1 MEITMALTEQLTA
14 HSTATRTAP
23 LQEATSPGQRPLRV
37 LAIDDNDDFR
47 MLVKEMMEARG
58 YEIETAN
65 NPMKA
70 LEMFRTSGSNYDL
83 VLLDYYMPQL
93 DGGKTCEWLRRFN
106 PQVKI
111 IICSGADEFHLRQM
125 QAKYQIDGYIH
136 KPFRLDE
143 AEFVIQQVLR
153 R

>member
-1 MEITMALTEQLTA
+1 MALTEQLVDRT
-14 HSTATRTAP
+14 TPTRVTP
-23 LQEATSPGQRPLRV
+23 LRDTVRPGQRPMRV

-47 MLVKEMMEARG
+47 MLVKEILEAKG

-70 LEMFRTSGSNYDL
+70 LEMFRTCGSNYDL

-111 IICSGADEFHLRQM
+111 IICSGADEFHLRQI
-125 QAKYQIDGYIH
+125 QTKYQIDGYIH
-136 KPFRLDE
+136 KPFRIDE